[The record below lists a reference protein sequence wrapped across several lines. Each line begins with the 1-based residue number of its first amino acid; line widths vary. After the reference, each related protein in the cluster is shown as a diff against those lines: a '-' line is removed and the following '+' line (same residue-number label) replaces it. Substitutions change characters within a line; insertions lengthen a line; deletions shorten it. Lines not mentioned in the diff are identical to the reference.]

1 MRLFGRKEETEK
13 EELQRKKKN
22 RKMRNQEEKNIPEQE
37 SVIQAIAPEEPEK
50 TEQSSR
56 EEAAP
61 DAAGERTTEQIA
73 PEMEIPEGLQVSA
86 ASLIGSRK
94 NQQDSLAFRG
104 YGAYGLLA
112 SVCDGMGGLGGG
124 EQASQ
129 TACDGLFHCFEK
141 SMKMQQKPPEP
152 ADFFLRTAEILDG
165 AVTGLHGN
173 DGRPLG
179 AGTTITAVL
188 IRDEILYW
196 LSVGDSKIYLIREG
210 QIQCLTTPHNYHML
224 LRKRLQSGLITNEE
238 YEQELPRREAL
249 VSYLGMGGL
258 AYVDT
263 PLKGIELQ
271 KGDLILLC
279 SDGFYREYPEAA
291 LIQRLQLMDE
301 DNFTEWASILAGE
314 VAARRPPHMD
324 NTSLILIRYNKAQCH
339 VDQKMTNRGIINR
352 VEIINSSEISNSA
365 ETSNNKTIHN
375 EIIK

>member
-1 MRLFGRKEETEK
+1 MRLFGRKEKTEK
-13 EELQRKKKN
+13 EEQRREKKN
-22 RKMRNQEEKNIPEQE
+22 RRTWNQEEKNIPEQE
-37 SVIQAIAPEEPEK
+37 SVIQAIAPDEPGK

-141 SMKMQQKPPEP
+141 TMKMQQMPEP
-152 ADFFLRTAEILDG
+152 ADFFLHAAELLDG
-165 AVTGLHGN
+165 SVAGLRGN

-196 LSVGDSKIYLIREG
+196 LAVGDSQDLSDPGR
-210 QIQCLTTPHNYHML
+210 PD
-224 LRKRLQSGLITNEE
+224 
-238 YEQELPRREAL
+238 P
-249 VSYLGMGGL
+249 VS
-258 AYVDT
+258 D
-263 PLKGIELQ
+263 
-271 KGDLILLC
+271 D
-279 SDGFYREYPEAA
+279 AA
-291 LIQRLQLMDE
+291 
-301 DNFTEWASILAGE
+301 
-314 VAARRPPHMD
+314 
-324 NTSLILIRYNKAQCH
+324 
-339 VDQKMTNRGIINR
+339 
-352 VEIINSSEISNSA
+352 
-365 ETSNNKTIHN
+365 
-375 EIIK
+375 